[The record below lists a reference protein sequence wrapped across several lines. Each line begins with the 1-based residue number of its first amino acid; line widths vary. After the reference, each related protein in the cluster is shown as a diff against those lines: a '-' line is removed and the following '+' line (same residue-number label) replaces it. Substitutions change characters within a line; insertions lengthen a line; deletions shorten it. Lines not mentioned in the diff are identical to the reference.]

1 MNKLENVLKDLQ
13 LLYRVI
19 KWGRFRRSIAF
30 AIDYLIRINE
40 LIEDIDE
47 TIKRANDVCEYTAFP
62 ETAGYTKG
70 LEMVKEKF
78 E

>member
-1 MNKLENVLKDLQ
+1 MSKLESVLKDLQ

-30 AIDYLIRINE
+30 AIDYLIRVNE

-62 ETAGYTKG
+62 EIAGYTKG